1 MREQTVRYAV
11 ALSVCGALSACTG
24 GGQDAETYV
33 PPQPAAETAQPTG
46 INVSGYARVGV
57 VKGG

>member
-1 MREQTVRYAV
+1 MRYAV
-11 ALSVCGALSACTG
+11 ALLVCGALSACTG

>member
-1 MREQTVRYAV
+1 MRIFLGAMICAV
-11 ALSVCGALSACTG
+11 LSACTG

-33 PPQPAAETAQPTG
+33 APQPAAETAPTTG